1 MKDKERRKLSEEGR
15 YQEPDTDEEK
25 EEGKDVDSEE
35 LLDELE
41 EEMED

>member
-1 MKDKERRKLSEEGR
+1 MKDKERTL
-15 YQEPDTDEEK
+15 EEK
-25 EEGKDVDSEE
+25 DKADLKDDDSEE